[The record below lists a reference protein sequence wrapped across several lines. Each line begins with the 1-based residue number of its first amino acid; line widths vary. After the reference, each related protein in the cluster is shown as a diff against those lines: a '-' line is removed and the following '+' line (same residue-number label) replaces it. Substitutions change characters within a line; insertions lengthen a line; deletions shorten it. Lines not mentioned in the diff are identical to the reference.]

1 MTALRVASRILGLLS
16 ACALLAFGTLAAAG
30 VPFAP
35 RLGWVAWLCF
45 YVAVLEGR

>member
-1 MTALRVASRILGLLS
+1 MNALRIASRLLGLLS
-16 ACALLAFGTLAAAG
+16 ACALLMCGTLAAAL

>member
-16 ACALLAFGTLAAAG
+16 ACALLVCGALAAAG
-30 VPFAP
+30 VHWVP